1 MTIASPDRYGVVLRK
16 TKLTARS
23 IQGLRNSV
31 GDEFLARPESPGTPG
46 LEDEHLVGFSVSMNR
61 MDLNST
67 VMSLRAEGLVE
78 GVDFVATVSGS
89 VLGETPRWLEVS
101 WAPTGNPPE
110 LEAKMTPEVRK
121 MWQDTR
127 KKLFSLGPSG

>member
-1 MTIASPDRYGVVLRK
+1 
-16 TKLTARS
+16 
-23 IQGLRNSV
+23 
-31 GDEFLARPESPGTPG
+31 
-46 LEDEHLVGFSVSMNR
+46 MNR

-78 GVDFVATVSGS
+78 GIDFVATVSGS
-89 VLGETPRWLEVS
+89 VLGDTPRWLEVS
-101 WAPTGNPPE
+101 WAPTGNPPK

-127 KKLFSLGPSG
+127 KKLFSLRAH